1 MYVGASSHRS
11 GVMMMSSKPSTRRK
25 GSPVFGLSSR
35 GSSCGFF
42 GWRGSEWEKT
52 VVVVDMAESGEAR
65 PKVLK
70 EVSGF
75 KYDIVEAVSQW

>member
-1 MYVGASSHRS
+1 
-11 GVMMMSSKPSTRRK
+11 MMMSSKPSTRRK

-52 VVVVDMAESGEAR
+52 VDVMTGSGEAR
-65 PKVLK
+65 PEVWK

-75 KYDIVEAVSQW
+75 KYDIAEAMSQW